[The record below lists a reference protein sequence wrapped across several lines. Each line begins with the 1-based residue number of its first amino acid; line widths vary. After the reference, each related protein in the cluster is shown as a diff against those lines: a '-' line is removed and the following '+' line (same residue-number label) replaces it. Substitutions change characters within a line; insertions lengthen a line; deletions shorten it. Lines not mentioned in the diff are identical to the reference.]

1 MILVLSRDGTP
12 VLQPVFYGERQAEPA
27 EADDGIEVVAGGE
40 GSDKRR
46 TTLSKRLVD
55 ELAMQRRDVLA
66 LHVAS
71 DPGLA
76 LDIMVFTLV
85 DADTHDWRARAARSE
100 ERRAGKE
107 CVRTC
112 GYLWVPF
119 S

>member
-55 ELAMQRRDVLA
+55 ELAMQRRAVLA

-71 DPGLA
+71 VPGLA
-76 LDIMVFTLV
+76 PDILVFTPV
-85 DADTHDWRARAARSE
+85 HADTPDWTGAGAAPPVRIGKDHVR
-100 ERRAGKE
+100 ER
-107 CVRTC
+107 
-112 GYLWVPF
+112 
-119 S
+119 